1 MPFLYGAIA
10 SRVSVCHALPMRV
23 ITPIVA
29 ALSLSLT
36 LALAAPAV
44 AQAPAAEP
52 PPPGFGRGDRDVGAP
67 FSGRSAV
74 VAPNAAAATAHP
86 LATQIAI
93 DILRSGGTAMD
104 AAIAAN
110 AMLGLVEPTGCGIG
124 GDLYAIVWD
133 PKSQRLWGYNGSGR
147 SPRGQS
153 LEAVRA
159 IAAKQPDGL
168 IPSFGTVTVS
178 VPGAVDGWF
187 ALHTRFGRTPMR
199 QILAPSIAYAR
210 SGAPIPEVIAHGWNR
225 NRIRLEREFAEG
237 RLEEIANAR
246 ALYWPNGEPPR
257 AGDLFRNPDLARTYE
272 LIARGGRRAFYE
284 GDIARRVDAYMRR
297 IGGAMRFEDFAAHR
311 GEWVD
316 VLCAPYRQGVEL
328 CELGGNTQGITA
340 IQILQMLQR
349 FDMRGMGFLS
359 ADSLHVQIEA
369 KRLAFADRALAFHD
383 PAFSRIDQRRLIDP
397 AYAAARSALIRLD
410 RAMEDPSPGAWLE
423 ASGDTTYL
431 TVADKHG
438 MMVSLI
444 QSNYRGMGSGLV
456 VDGAGF
462 MLQNRG
468 ELFAVKDGHPNL
480 YAPGK
485 RPFQTIIPGFAMK
498 DGAPWLSFGL
508 MGGDMQ
514 PQGHAQIIINLVDYG
529 LDLQAAGDAA
539 RWRHGGS
546 AEPTGEPAQG
556 RGVVVLETGV
566 PEAARAVLRARGHD
580 VRGPDGSLGGYQ
592 AIMRNPAGGYIAA
605 TEMRKDG
612 VAGGY

>member
-1 MPFLYGAIA
+1 
-10 SRVSVCHALPMRV
+10 MR
-23 ITPIVA
+23 
-29 ALSLSLT
+29 SLSSFFARVFVSLIAAILMTT
-36 LALAAPAV
+36 LPAGSAD
-44 AQAPAAEP
+44 AQTPASQANI
-52 PPPGFGRGDRDVGAP
+52 FGRGDRDVGAP

-74 VAPNAAAATAHP
+74 IAPNAAAATAHP
-86 LATQIAI
+86 LATQVAI
-93 DILRSGGTAMD
+93 DVMQAGGSAMD

-133 PKSQRLWGYNGSGR
+133 PRTQKLVGYNGSGR

-153 LEAVRA
+153 LDAVRA

-168 IPSFGTVTVS
+168 IPSFGAVTVS

-187 ALHTRFGRTPMR
+187 ALHGRFGRTPMR
-199 QILAPSIAYAR
+199 TLLQPAIQYAR
-210 SGAPIPEVIAHGWNR
+210 SGAPIAEVIAAGWER
-225 NRIRLEREFAEG
+225 NRVRLEREFSEG

-246 ALYWPNGEPPR
+246 ATYWPNGAPKT
-257 AGDLFRNPDLARTYE
+257 GDLFRNLDLARTYE
-272 LIARGGRRAFYE
+272 AIARGGRRAFYE

-311 GEWVD
+311 GAFVD
-316 VLCAPYRQGVEL
+316 VACGDYRDGVAL

-340 IQILQMLQR
+340 IQILQTLR
-349 FDMRGMGFLS
+349 GFDLKAMGFLS

-383 PAFSRIDQRRLIDP
+383 PAFSLIDQRRLIDP
-397 AYAAARSALIRLD
+397 AYAQQRAALIRME
-410 RAMEDPSPGAWLE
+410 RAMDDPSPGAWLE

-431 TVADKHG
+431 TTADKDG

-456 VDGAGF
+456 VDGTGF

-468 ELFAVKDGHPNL
+468 ELFAVKDGHPNI

-485 RPFQTIIPGFAMK
+485 RPFQTIIPGFALK
-498 DGAPWLSFGL
+498 NGQPWLSFGL

-529 LDLQAAGDAA
+529 MDLQAAGDAA

-546 AEPTGEPAQG
+546 AEPTGEGAQG
-556 RGVVVLETGV
+556 RGFVVLETGA
-566 PEAARAVLRARGHD
+566 PESVRAALRARGHE
-580 VRGPDGSLGGYQ
+580 VRWPDGSLGGYQ